1 MKQSSESAELS
12 VSPWDRTYECLNCWT
27 EEKYHEF
34 NTLNVLK
41 TRLVL
46 LDILCLHSSNRRG
59 PETLCFCTVR
69 PCVCVCVCTCT
80 PVHSRPTYRRLPVLH
95 YCPSSPLVQFPFPPL
110 SFPIFHSLSPSTF
123 VACSPDYYSL
133 LRSVCRRHIS
143 IAYSISQCSDSG
155 NGRLCIE
162 NILLPV
168 IH

>member
-69 PCVCVCVCTCT
+69 PCVCVY
-80 PVHSRPTYRRLPVLH
+80 VHARAFPTDLPST
-95 YCPSSPLVQFPFPPL
+95 SSSALLSSAPLVQFPFPPL